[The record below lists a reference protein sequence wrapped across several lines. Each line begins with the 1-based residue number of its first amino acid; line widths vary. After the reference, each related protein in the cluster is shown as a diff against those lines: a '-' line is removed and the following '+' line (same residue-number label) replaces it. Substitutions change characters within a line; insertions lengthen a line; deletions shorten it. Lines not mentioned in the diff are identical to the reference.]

1 MIDIGTTDFYFAVPS
16 LTKRRLERYSLHL
29 FDRWEQNVEENLHV
43 PDYSLALEIEEG
55 SVKGKAKIAVALGAL
70 YLGIGNY
77 GSFISGLQIVRD
89 QVVTVSDMLA
99 KTAGQQLER
108 DFEGSRI
115 RKRSGTLGALQ
126 RLFVKVQRGE
136 LTPEQA
142 TNEAEALI
150 GDDAKESPEFM
161 AELSKSLA
169 EAPRFHEQ
177 VPLPLEST
185 EEILIGGQP
194 HRDRRPPKPSTP
206 LWPVSSHLRVE
217 VWRKSKKDKKNFRTV
232 SV

>member
-1 MIDIGTTDFYFAVPS
+1 MIDIGTTDFYFAVPN
-16 LTKRRLERYSLHL
+16 LTKRQLERYSLHL
-29 FDRWEQNVEENLHV
+29 FDRWEQSVEENLLV
-43 PDYSLALEIEEG
+43 PDYSLALEVEEG
-55 SVKGKAKIAVALGAL
+55 SIKGKGRIAVALGAL
-70 YLGIGNY
+70 YFGIGNY

-89 QVVTVSDMLA
+89 QVVTVSDVLA
-99 KTAGQQLER
+99 KTAEQQLGR

-126 RLFVKVQRGE
+126 RLFVQVQRGE
-136 LTPEQA
+136 ITPEQA

-161 AELSKSLA
+161 TKLSQSLV

-177 VPLPLEST
+177 VQLPLEST
-185 EEILIGGQP
+185 EEIPISGQP
-194 HRDRRPPKPSTP
+194 HRDRRTPRPSIP
-206 LWPVSSHLRVE
+206 FWPVSSHLRVE
-217 VWRKSKKDKKNFRTV
+217 VWRESKKDKKNFRTV

>member
-1 MIDIGTTDFYFAVPS
+1 MIDIGTTDFYFGVPN
-16 LTKRRLERYSLHL
+16 LTKRQLERYSLHL
-29 FDRWEQNVEENLHV
+29 FDRWEQSAEEKLLI
-43 PDYSLALEIEEG
+43 PDYSLALEVEEG
-55 SVKGKAKIAVALGAL
+55 SIKGKGRIAVALGAL
-70 YLGIGNY
+70 YFGIGSY

-89 QVVTVSDMLA
+89 QVVTVSDFLA
-99 KTAGQQLER
+99 KTAEQQLGR

-126 RLFVKVQRGE
+126 RLFVKVQRRE
-136 LTPEQA
+136 ITPEQA
-142 TNEAEALI
+142 TTEAEALI
-150 GDDAKESPEFM
+150 GDDAKDSPEFM
-161 AELSKSLA
+161 ARLSQSLA

-185 EEILIGGQP
+185 EEIPIDGQP
-194 HRDRRPPKPSTP
+194 HRDRHNPRPSTP

-217 VWRKSKKDKKNFRTV
+217 VWRESKKDKKNFRTI